1 MTIVTTLS
9 IYLIGIIF
17 LTIGIGVWAR
27 LTSQYIDETDIC
39 IFCGFIFFWPFW
51 LCLAVACVAFFFF
64 FVKPIGFLMLKSGD
78 CCDGI
83 VNWWKSRKNKKKQY
97 SNVKKNGV

>member
-1 MTIVTTLS
+1 MTIVTILS
-9 IYLIGIIF
+9 IYLIG
-17 LTIGIGVWAR
+17 TIVCAIGTGIWAR

-64 FVKPIGFLMLKSGD
+64 FVKSIGFLMLKSGD
-78 CCDGI
+78 WCDGI
-83 VNWWKSRKNKKKQY
+83 VNWWKYKKKP
-97 SNVKKNGV
+97 SNDNKVV

>member
-1 MTIVTTLS
+1 MSSIVIEILS
-9 IYLIGIIF
+9 VYVIGIIV

-39 IFCGFIFFWPFW
+39 VFCGFIFFWPFW
-51 LCLAVACVAFFFF
+51 LCLAVACVAFYFFL
-64 FVKPIGFLMLKSGD
+64 VKPIGFLMLKSGD

-83 VNWWKSRKNKKKQY
+83 VNWWKSRK
-97 SNVKKNGV
+97 KNGV

>member
-9 IYLIGIIF
+9 IYLIGIIVC
-17 LTIGIGVWAR
+17 TIGTGIWAR
-27 LTSQYIDETDIC
+27 LTSQSIDETDIC

-64 FVKPIGFLMLKSGD
+64 FVKSIGFLMLKSGD
-78 CCDGI
+78 WCDGI
-83 VNWWKSRKNKKKQY
+83 VNWWKSKKKP
-97 SNVKKNGV
+97 SNDNKVV